1 MDSLSRDFRALL
13 ADIHEPPCI
22 SIYLP
27 THRLGP
33 DKQQDPIRF
42 RNLIKG
48 AETLLREKYPD
59 ADSAALLAPFRELA
73 EDKMF
78 WSNTLDGLVALGT
91 KEAFNIYRLQETVDE
106 EVAVSDR
113 YLIKPL
119 LRNLQSNRR
128 FQVLAIDR
136 RSAKLYEGDRDALDE
151 VELGAGAPSTIEAAL
166 GGEASEPY
174 KEGGSYSLGS
184 SGSMHYG
191 QGARNDELDLDTERY
206 FRAVDRWVS
215 EHHSRPSRLPLV
227 LAALTEHHS
236 LFHDISKNPLL
247 VDQGVE
253 ADPFGMPK
261 DELRRLAWTALEPR
275 RDRIVEEAVER
286 YGAAWAIGL
295 ASGDLGELARAASEG
310 RVDTLLLEAGRRV
323 PGMFDDT
330 KRRIDYADDDSPGA
344 EDLLDELA
352 EMVLRKGGDVLVAP
366 PERMPTTVGAAGIYR
381 F

>member
-59 ADSAALLAPFRELA
+59 ADSEALLAPFRELA
-73 EDKMF
+73 EDKVF
-78 WSNTLDGLVALGT
+78 WNNTLDGLVALGT
-91 KEAFNIYRLQETVDE
+91 KDAFNIYRLQETVGE
-106 EVAVSDR
+106 EVSVGDR

-136 RSAKLYEGDRDALDE
+136 RSAKLFEGDRDALDE
-151 VELGAGAPSTIEAAL
+151 VDLGEGGPRTIEAAL

-174 KEGGSYSLGS
+174 KEGGSYSLGT

-191 QGARNDELDLDTERY
+191 QGARNDELELDTERF
-206 FRAVDRWVS
+206 FRAVDRWVA

-227 LAALTEHHS
+227 LAALTEHHAM
-236 LFHDISKNPLL
+236 FHDISKNPLL
-247 VDQGVE
+247 VDKGVE

-261 DELRRLAWTALEPR
+261 DELRRLAWAALEPR
-275 RDRIVEEAVER
+275 RDRVVEDAVER
-286 YGAAWAIGL
+286 YGTAWSIGL
-295 ASGDLGELARAASEG
+295 ASGDLAELARAASEG

-323 PGMFDDT
+323 PGEFDEAS
-330 KRRIDYADDDSPGA
+330 RRIDYADEDATGA
-344 EDLLDELA
+344 DDLLDELA

>member
-33 DKQQDPIRF
+33 DKQQDSIRF

-48 AETLLREKYPD
+48 AEALLREKYPE
-59 ADSAALLAPFRELA
+59 ADSTALLAPFRELA

-78 WSNTLDGLVALGT
+78 WGNTLDGLVALGT
-91 KEAFNIYRLQETVDE
+91 KEAFNIYRLQETVEE
-106 EVAVSDR
+106 EVAVGDR

-136 RSAKLYEGDRDALDE
+136 RTAKLYEGDRDALDE
-151 VELGAGAPSTIEAAL
+151 VEFEAGAPRTIEAAL
-166 GGEASEPY
+166 GGQTSDPF
-174 KEGGSYSLGS
+174 KESGSYSLGS

-191 QGARNDELDLDTERY
+191 QGARNDELEVDTERF

-236 LFHDISKNPLL
+236 VFHEISKNPLL
-247 VDQGVE
+247 VEQGVE
-253 ADPFGMPK
+253 ADPFGVSL
-261 DELRRLAWTALEPR
+261 DELRRLAWAALEPR
-275 RDRIVEEAVER
+275 RDRIVEDTVER
-286 YGAAWAIGL
+286 YGTAWSVGL
-295 ASGDLGELARAASEG
+295 ASGDLAELVRAASEG
-310 RVDTLLLEAGRRV
+310 RVDTLLLEAGKRV
-323 PGMFDDT
+323 PGSFDEES
-330 KRRIDYADDDSPGA
+330 RRIKYDDGGTAGA

-366 PERMPTTVGAAGIYR
+366 PERMPTSVGAAGIYR